1 MYMNKPIIQAAKLKD
16 YIDLTELLKKTLDRL
31 NTEQKVLL
39 TVITTKKMSK
49 TKYGAIIG
57 GLFEFYFIDIAQSIY
72 PGLNII
78 HPDNDCEL
86 GDAYSITLGNG
97 IELKFTLGWNNGQIA
112 WSQSTVQSHEKDFLF
127 IKGSIENCK
136 LFIDFSYY
144 GHMSYNDWTVHG
156 KGMNVGPEKVQKF
169 CERII

>member
-1 MYMNKPIIQAAKLKD
+1 MKKIED
-16 YIDLTELLKKTLDRL
+16 YINIKELVIETVNDLNERYAEDIF
-31 NTEQKVLL
+31 EY
-39 TVITTKKMSK
+39 ISK
-49 TKYGAIIG
+49 TGDKCG
-57 GLFEFYFIDIAQSIY
+57 GLIGNLFEKGVLRIAKKKAPS
-72 PGLNII
+72 LELI
-78 HPDNDCEL
+78 HPLNDSEL
-86 GDAYSITLGNG
+86 GDVYSIALGNG

-112 WSQSTVQSHEKDFLF
+112 WSQSTIQSHEKDFLF

-136 LFIDFSYY
+136 LFIDFAYY